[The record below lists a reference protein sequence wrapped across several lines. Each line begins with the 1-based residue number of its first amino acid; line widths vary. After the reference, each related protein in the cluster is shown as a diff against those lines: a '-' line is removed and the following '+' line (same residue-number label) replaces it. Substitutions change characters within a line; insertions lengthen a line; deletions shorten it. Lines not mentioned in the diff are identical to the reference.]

1 MCCYCCLFGQVDWGH
16 TWEELTEPLQA
27 NARGL
32 YVPLRTPKKVLGL
45 FTSSESGK
53 LVLIDS
59 QEKCEVRSPRLNQS
73 PKRQTQTEQLF
84 CLYFFPL
91 SSHFHLFLSIVH
103 FSFGAT
109 GYCGNVFILQTDDT
123 QESGEVDEFV
133 VDVAADWKGDKGQHF
148 FGNIWSSIS
157 YSLSAGLGNIR
168 RYGMTNEWTHASSG
182 EKFNEEI
189 RSEPSADARLV
200 KKSSG
205 SLPPRSHPG
214 TSGTAPFKEQK
225 KKKFQHYIF
234 FVIGPC
240 PLFSVGHFSLAG
252 RGVKQKER

>member
-1 MCCYCCLFGQVDWGH
+1 MPEVCTSRCAPPRKCWVCS
-16 TWEELTEPLQA
+16 PAARAA
-27 NARGL
+27 NWCSSILRKSAR
-32 YVPLRTPKKVLGL
+32 YVVRG
-45 FTSSESGK
+45 SISHQRDRHK
-53 LVLIDS
+53 LS
-59 QEKCEVRSPRLNQS
+59 N
-73 PKRQTQTEQLF
+73 
-84 CLYFFPL
+84 FFVCIFF
-91 SSHFHLFLSIVH
+91 HFHLIFICFFLSIVH

-133 VDVAADWKGDKGQHF
+133 VDEAADWKGDKGHHF